1 MTQIS
6 RTFASIEQMT
16 DRFLPKKS
24 DASTHKEGE
33 TSFEEVFREKSEAQ
47 PVHFSKHANK
57 RLALRKIDLSM
68 EQLTRLQE
76 GTEKAREKGIRDS
89 LVMVDDLAFIVNTK
103 SNTVITAMNEGEDAI
118 FTNIDGAVIS

>member
-1 MTQIS
+1 MNQIS
-6 RTFASIEQMT
+6 KQFASIEQMT

-24 DASTHKEGE
+24 DASRQKEGE
-33 TSFEEVFREKSEAQ
+33 PSFEEVLLKKSEAQ
-47 PVHFSKHANK
+47 TIHFSKHANK
-57 RLALRKIDLSM
+57 RLALRKIDLST
-68 EQLTRLQE
+68 EQLVRLEE
-76 GTEKAREKGIRDS
+76 GTQKAREKGIRDS